1 LLVFAENT
9 RDVKILILNIN
20 IVAVLI
26 VMATK
31 LGSNSVVDFVGFILV
46 IWYHWE
52 ALKRLKGQPSTLK
65 KVNIAIGALVIVFAI
80 IILAGVIFSVELISS
95 GLISNDTQI
104 RALIALKLVNAVL
117 GASIIF
123 AVATT
128 LKLFFQQTT

>member
-1 LLVFAENT
+1 MLVFAENT